1 MLVTSLWLTVNQTG
15 GPYSLELKYLEKVH
29 TYMRPDSMHGSIGN
43 KLKKTT
49 EVQTWQDLQ
58 NINQASSSKIKVIT
72 INHTDIFQ
80 FKDFH
85 SKTADLPLLKNI
97 KAIKFVNGS
106 NMLYYKQS
114 HDEKTYHQA
123 EFLQQKYYNSQADD
137 YFPKT
142 KTTPRGINLQ
152 KKKGII
158 NNLISHMPNRK
169 QQFWINIPTS
179 TSSPDLSKER
189 DAAEQY

>member
-1 MLVTSLWLTVNQTG
+1 
-15 GPYSLELKYLEKVH
+15 
-29 TYMRPDSMHGSIGN
+29 MHGSIGN

-49 EVQTWQDLQ
+49 EVHTWQDLQ
-58 NINQASSSKIKVIT
+58 NIIQASSSKIKVIT
-72 INHTDIFQ
+72 INHTNILQ

-85 SKTADLPLLKNI
+85 SKTVDFPLLKNI
-97 KAIKFVNGS
+97 KAIKFVNRS

-114 HDEKTYHQA
+114 HDEKPYQQA
-123 EFLQQKYYNSQADD
+123 EFLQQKYNNSQADD
-137 YFPKT
+137 CFPKA

-179 TSSPDLSKER
+179 TSSPDLCKER
-189 DAAEQY
+189 DATEQ